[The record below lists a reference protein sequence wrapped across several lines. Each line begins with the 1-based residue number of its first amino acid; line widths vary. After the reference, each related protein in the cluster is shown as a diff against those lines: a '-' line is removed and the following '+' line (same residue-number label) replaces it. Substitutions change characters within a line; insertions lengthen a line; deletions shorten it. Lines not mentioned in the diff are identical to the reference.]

1 VQAGGLNPVAA
12 NFVDEQGEKA
22 LAARNKYFFRGR
34 NRWSRA
40 ECGKFALTR
49 TRTRTLEGDESQEDE
64 GIVRMDDLEKVL
76 GEVRPALGKED
87 EVLRM

>member
-12 NFVDEQGEKA
+12 DFVDERGEKA

-49 TRTRTLEGDESQEDE
+49 TRTLEGDESQENE

-87 EVLRM
+87 KVLRM